1 MSSEG
6 FLVRNAKCFFRA
18 QIGGQRSVGPWS
30 VTHVNADDDKFGLER
45 KKP

>member
-1 MSSEG
+1 MEEVQRTSSERK
-6 FLVRNAKCFFRA
+6 LVGDGR
-18 QIGGQRSVGPWS
+18 GPWR